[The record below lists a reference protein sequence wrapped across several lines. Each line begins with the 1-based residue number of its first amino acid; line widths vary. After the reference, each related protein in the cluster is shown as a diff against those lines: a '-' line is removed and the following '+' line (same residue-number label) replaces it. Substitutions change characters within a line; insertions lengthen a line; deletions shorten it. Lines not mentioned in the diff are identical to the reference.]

1 MNIAN
6 DLKKPAKPGSTLISI
21 DLRALSN
28 LLKKGIQVPKIIL
41 KMPRPSTDTK
51 PRGYRTAAHP
61 EWPIKMPSWG
71 MSASESR
78 FNTLN

>member
-6 DLKKPAKPGSTLISI
+6 DLKKPAKPGSILISI

-41 KMPRPSTDTK
+41 KMPRPSTDTQ
-51 PRGYRTAAHP
+51 PRG
-61 EWPIKMPSWG
+61 
-71 MSASESR
+71 
-78 FNTLN
+78 

>member
-51 PRGYRTAAHP
+51 PRG
-61 EWPIKMPSWG
+61 
-71 MSASESR
+71 
-78 FNTLN
+78 